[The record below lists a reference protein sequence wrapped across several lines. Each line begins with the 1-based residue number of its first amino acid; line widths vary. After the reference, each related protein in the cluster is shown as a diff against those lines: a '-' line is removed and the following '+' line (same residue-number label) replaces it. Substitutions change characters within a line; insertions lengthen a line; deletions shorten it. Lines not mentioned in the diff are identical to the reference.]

1 MRTFFLSLLAALLLI
16 FGSAWAEEADFALSI
31 PGQITGYSQQELLLT
46 SPQAGTVTLVLT
58 DGLGQECLRLAEDL
72 PVQAGENVFV
82 WDGLG
87 VNQEPLQQ
95 LTYTLTATFVTPDG
109 IHGVSQP
116 VKVGR
121 SKQALVYALPSGK
134 TLYLDGGLDWFAEV
148 KMVRT
153 GMLCVAFYHA
163 EDMENPIVTKRKT
176 ISTYKSFNY
185 DWDGIINGQRQP
197 AGEYVLRFWAEEN
210 PAYAVDIPVTLVDG
224 AYTLPE
230 LTVAADYLPQDGLT
244 DAELWTWMQ
253 RPLTVVD
260 LKSTSHQKL
269 YAEPSTK
276 SKSLGTVHGQSQG
289 VQILQAPVDGWV
301 KVGAYNHEDGSWTE
315 GYVQEDRLMTLPTDS
330 DYGLLLD
337 KRTQTLVV
345 FHQGARIGELKVST
359 GLVEK
364 NKLYQETTAGAF
376 FTLEHMSDFSL
387 SGNNY
392 DYVIRYDGGNLL
404 HQCAYRMTKDWKDF
418 SIQSAL
424 LGTKASHGC
433 VRIQN
438 RPDENGL
445 NAYWL
450 WTHLPYHTKVL
461 ILDDPDARTREA
473 AAVSGNATA
482 TEAVSTTQEALA
494 LPQAETPPELTPED
508 MELVITL
515 GGDVVLGTREKWQ
528 DSPQGLPAYLEQYG
542 LDYPFANLTELFED
556 DDMTLVNLEC
566 VLKDDAS
573 NMTKN
578 KQYIFRG
585 ATSYAQA
592 LVDASIEQV
601 NLANNHVID
610 YQSAGEAS
618 TREALAAV
626 GVAYSGYGDVY
637 VWDYNGHK
645 IGFGGCRETT
655 FKQDPGVIQRDVE
668 QLKAAACEVILYS
681 CHWGTEYDPKHN
693 DLQEQMAQAAISAG
707 VDIVIGT
714 HPHVVQGVDAQNGTV
729 ILYSLGNLM
738 FGGTHDM
745 TTFDGTLARL
755 RLRFDILGRYQGV
768 VVELLPVLTSSSG
781 DLSVNNF
788 CPVLAEGEDWTR
800 IWDKIQ
806 ADTPF
811 ALSSSMW
818 FPVAGEE

>member
-1 MRTFFLSLLAALLLI
+1 MRTFCRTLLMALLLV
-16 FGSAWAEEADFALSI
+16 FSCARAEEADFALGVPS
-31 PGQITGYSQQELLLT
+31 QIAGYSQQELLLT

-72 PVQAGENVFV
+72 PIQAGENTFV

-87 VNQEPLQQ
+87 VNEEPLQQ
-95 LTYTLTATFVTPDG
+95 LTYTLTATFVTPEG
-109 IHGVSQP
+109 IHAVSQP

-121 SKQALVYALPSGK
+121 SKQSLVYALPSGK
-134 TLYLDGGLDWFAEV
+134 TLYLDGGLDWFAEI

-163 EDMENPIVTKRKT
+163 EDMENPIVTKRKA

-185 DWDGIINGQRQP
+185 DWDGVINGQRQP

-210 PAYAVDIPVTLVDG
+210 PEYAVDIPLTLVEG
-224 AYTLPE
+224 AYTSPE
-230 LTVAADYLPQDGLT
+230 LTVATDYLPPDDAT
-244 DAELWTWMQ
+244 DAELWAWMQ

-289 VQILQAPVDGWV
+289 VQILQAPEDGWV

-315 GYVQEDRLMTLPTDS
+315 GYVQQERLMTLPTDS

-337 KRTQTLVV
+337 KRTQTMAV
-345 FHQGARIGELKVST
+345 FYQGNRIAELKVST

-364 NKLYQETTAGAF
+364 NKLYQETAAGAF

-418 SIQSAL
+418 SAQAPL
-424 LGTKASHGC
+424 LGSKASHGC

-438 RPDENGL
+438 SPAQNGV

-461 ILDDPDARTREA
+461 VLDDPEARTAEA
-473 AAVSGNATA
+473 AAVSGA
-482 TEAVSTTQEALA
+482 AVSTQETSGDSASD
-494 LPQAETPPELTPED
+494 LPEVSSPPVLTAED

-528 DSPQGLPAYLEQYG
+528 DSPDGLPAYLETYG
-542 LDYPFANLTELFED
+542 LGYPFANLTELFEA
-556 DDMTLVNLEC
+556 DDMTFVNLEC
-566 VLKDDAS
+566 VLKDDAA
-573 NMTKN
+573 NMTKD

-585 ATSYAQA
+585 ATAYAQA

-601 NLANNHVID
+601 NLANNHIID
-610 YQSAGEAS
+610 YQSVGQTT
-618 TREALAAV
+618 TREALDAV

-637 VWDYNGHK
+637 VWDINGHK

-668 QLKAAACEVILYS
+668 QLKAAKCEVILYS
-681 CHWGTEYDPKHN
+681 CHWGTEYDPLHN

-714 HPHVVQGVDAQNGTV
+714 HPHVVQGVDAQEGTV

-781 DLSVNNF
+781 DLAVNNF
-788 CPVLAEGEDWTR
+788 CPILAEGEDWTR
-800 IWDKIQ
+800 IWEKIQ

-811 ALSSSMW
+811 RLSESMW
-818 FPVAGEE
+818 FPAQSEE

>member
-1 MRTFFLSLLAALLLI
+1 MRIFFVSLFAAFLLLS
-16 FGSAWAEEADFALSI
+16 SACAQETDYALEVPQQVAGFSR
-31 PGQITGYSQQELLLT
+31 QELLLT
-46 SPQAGTVTLVLT
+46 SPQAGTVSLVLT
-58 DGLGQECLRLAEDL
+58 DGLGKECLRLAEDFPL
-72 PVQAGENVFV
+72 QAGETVFS

-109 IHGVSQP
+109 IHAMSQP
-116 VKVGR
+116 LKVGR
-121 SKQALVYALPSGK
+121 SQQALIYALPSGK
-134 TLYLDGGLDWFAEV
+134 TLYLDGGLDWFTEV
-148 KMVRT
+148 KLVRT

-185 DWDGIINGQRQP
+185 NWDGVINGERQP
-197 AGEYVLRFWAEEN
+197 AGDYVLRFWAEEN
-210 PAYAVDIPVTLVDG
+210 PDYTVDVPVTLVD
-224 AYTLPE
+224 ATYASPA
-230 LTVAADYLPQDGLT
+230 LTVAEGYLPPDGAT
-244 DAELWTWMQ
+244 DAELWDWMQ
-253 RPLTVVD
+253 RPLTVID

-289 VQILQAPVDGWV
+289 VQILQPPQDGWV
-301 KVGAYNHEDGSWTE
+301 KVGAYNHEDGSWAE
-315 GYVQEDRLMTLPTDS
+315 GFVQEDRLMTLPTES

-337 KRTQTLVV
+337 KRTQTMAV
-345 FHQGARIGELKVST
+345 FYQGERIAELKVST

-364 NKLYQETTAGAF
+364 NKLYQETPAGAF

-404 HQCAYRMTKDWKDF
+404 HQCAYRITKEWKDF
-418 SIQSAL
+418 SLQSAL

-438 RPDENGL
+438 TADESGV

-450 WTHLPYHTKVL
+450 WTHLPYRTKVL
-461 ILDDPDARTREA
+461 ILDDPEAR
-473 AAVSGNATA
+473 V
-482 TEAVSTTQEALA
+482 QEALEVSGVVASSATADPEDTA
-494 LPQAETPPELTPED
+494 LPQAATPPELTPQD
-508 MELVITL
+508 MELVLTL

-528 DSPQGLPAYLEQYG
+528 DSPEGLPAYLEQYG
-542 LDYPFANLTELFED
+542 LDYPFANLRELFEA

-585 ATSYAQA
+585 ATGYAQA
-592 LVDASIEQV
+592 LVEASIEQV

-610 YQSAGEAS
+610 YQSAGEAT
-618 TREALAAV
+618 TREALDAV

-668 QLKAAACEVILYS
+668 QLKAAQCEVILYS

-707 VDIVIGT
+707 VDVVIGT
-714 HPHVVQGVDAQNGTV
+714 HPHVVQGVDAQEGTV

-781 DLSVNNF
+781 DMAVNNF
-788 CPVLAEGEDWTR
+788 CPVLAEDEDWTR
-800 IWDKIQ
+800 IWEKIQ

-811 ALSSSMW
+811 QLSESMW
-818 FPVAGEE
+818 FPADAEE

>member
-1 MRTFFLSLLAALLLI
+1 MRKT
-16 FGSAWAEEADFALSI
+16 
-31 PGQITGYSQQELLLT
+31 
-46 SPQAGTVTLVLT
+46 
-58 DGLGQECLRLAEDL
+58 
-72 PVQAGENVFV
+72 
-82 WDGLG
+82 
-87 VNQEPLQQ
+87 LQQ

-289 VQILQAPVDGWV
+289 VQILQAPADGWV

-337 KRTQTLVV
+337 KRT
-345 FHQGARIGELKVST
+345 RIGELKVST

-418 SIQSAL
+418 SSRRYW
-424 LGTKASHGC
+424 
-433 VRIQN
+433 VPR
-438 RPDENGL
+438 RP
-445 NAYWL
+445 
-450 WTHLPYHTKVL
+450 T
-461 ILDDPDARTREA
+461 
-473 AAVSGNATA
+473 
-482 TEAVSTTQEALA
+482 
-494 LPQAETPPELTPED
+494 
-508 MELVITL
+508 
-515 GGDVVLGTREKWQ
+515 
-528 DSPQGLPAYLEQYG
+528 
-542 LDYPFANLTELFED
+542 
-556 DDMTLVNLEC
+556 
-566 VLKDDAS
+566 
-573 NMTKN
+573 
-578 KQYIFRG
+578 
-585 ATSYAQA
+585 
-592 LVDASIEQV
+592 
-601 NLANNHVID
+601 
-610 YQSAGEAS
+610 
-618 TREALAAV
+618 
-626 GVAYSGYGDVY
+626 
-637 VWDYNGHK
+637 
-645 IGFGGCRETT
+645 
-655 FKQDPGVIQRDVE
+655 
-668 QLKAAACEVILYS
+668 AACAS
-681 CHWGTEYDPKHN
+681 K
-693 DLQEQMAQAAISAG
+693 ISPMKTA
-707 VDIVIGT
+707 
-714 HPHVVQGVDAQNGTV
+714 
-729 ILYSLGNLM
+729 
-738 FGGTHDM
+738 
-745 TTFDGTLARL
+745 
-755 RLRFDILGRYQGV
+755 
-768 VVELLPVLTSSSG
+768 
-781 DLSVNNF
+781 
-788 CPVLAEGEDWTR
+788 
-800 IWDKIQ
+800 
-806 ADTPF
+806 
-811 ALSSSMW
+811 
-818 FPVAGEE
+818 

>member
-1 MRTFFLSLLAALLLI
+1 MRTFCLSLLAALLLW
-16 FGSAWAEEADFALSI
+16 SCAWAEGTDFALTV

-46 SPQAGTVTLVLT
+46 APQAGTVTLVLT

-72 PVQAGENVFV
+72 PVQAGENVFT

-95 LTYTLTATFVTPDG
+95 LTYTLTATFVTPEG
-109 IHGVSQP
+109 IQAVSQP
-116 VKVGR
+116 AKVGR
-121 SKQALVYALPSGK
+121 SKQALVYALPSSK
-134 TLYLDGGLDWFAEV
+134 TLYLDGGIEWFTEV

-163 EDMENPIVTKRKT
+163 EDMETPIVTKRKT
-176 ISTYKSFNY
+176 ISTYKSFQY
-185 DWDGIINGQRQP
+185 DWDGVINGERQP
-197 AGEYVLRFWAEEN
+197 AGAYVLRFWAEEN
-210 PAYAVDIPVTLVDG
+210 PAYAVDVPVTLVDG
-224 AYTLPE
+224 AYTMPE
-230 LTVAADYLPQDGLT
+230 LTVAANYLPPDSAT
-244 DAELWTWMQ
+244 DDELWDWLQ

-289 VQILQAPVDGWV
+289 VQVLETPQDGWV

-315 GYVQEDRLMTLPTDS
+315 GYVQEDRLMTLPAEG
-330 DYGLLLD
+330 DYGLVLD
-337 KRTQTLVV
+337 KNSQTLIV
-345 FHQGARIGELKVST
+345 FHQGKRLGELKVST

-364 NKLYQETTAGAF
+364 NKLYQETPAGAF
-376 FTLEHMSDFSL
+376 FTLEHMSDFSTN
-387 SGNNY
+387 GNNY

-404 HQCAYRMTKDWKDF
+404 HQCAYRITKDWKDF
-418 SIQSAL
+418 SAQSPL
-424 LGTKASHGC
+424 LGAKASHGC

-438 RPDENGL
+438 QPDKNGI

-461 ILDDPDARTREA
+461 ILDDPAARAQEV
-473 AAVSGNATA
+473 AAVSGGVAAT
-482 TEAVSTTQEALA
+482 TTVPSSEQAA
-494 LPQAETPPELTPED
+494 LPQAETPPELAPED

-528 DSPQGLPAYLEQYG
+528 DSPEGLPAYLEQYG
-542 LDYPFANLTELFED
+542 LDYPFTNLVSLFEE

-573 NMTKN
+573 SMTKN

-592 LVDASIEQV
+592 LVNASIEQV

-610 YQSAGEAS
+610 YQSVGEAT

-714 HPHVVQGVDAQNGTV
+714 HPHVVQGVDAQEGTV

-781 DLSVNNF
+781 DMAVNNF
-788 CPVLAEGEDWTR
+788 CPILAEGEDWTR

-811 ALSSSMW
+811 ELSQSMW
-818 FPVAGEE
+818 FSASAEE